1 MAGSYGTARWQRLRQ
16 QQLQCEPL
24 CAYCLKDGKTTPA
37 TIADHI
43 IPHKGNEAAF
53 WDNELQSLCK
63 RYENES
69 PHHAIAMREQAR
81 RFEALAE
88 ELGQGLHISMEA

>member
-1 MAGSYGTARWQRLRQ
+1 MSDYEKGRLDERRETQAYITGDKVAG
-16 QQLQCEPL
+16 
-24 CAYCLKDGKTTPA
+24 
-37 TIADHI
+37 
-43 IPHKGNEAAF
+43 
-53 WDNELQSLCK
+53 CK